1 MTPMIAAVREKLR
14 GVCVESV
21 VIVEKSVVRNWG
33 KEENMVSFSGRK
45 ESTWLYGS
53 GEVVDFR

>member
-1 MTPMIAAVREKLR
+1 MIAAVREKLR